1 MKNTFLKKAGA
12 VALAAVMAVTFAPVA
27 SLNVFA
33 ANTGI
38 QTLDNVA
45 NTITT
50 TAIIEENGSYVVSAG
65 GIGTGKTVTVSP
77 SATDVKIDVRGEDDI
92 KIIIEGN
99 KTANVTV
106 ASSTYHTDGNAKLPH
121 IPEVT
126 VQGVTSASSLAFEG
140 NLVVSGDAIEVQDYL
155 GTNPAVDTDA
165 AKPYRVT
172 IGDVAIGTAAAT
184 GTNDLYAVNGAVN
197 VKGLKKGH
205 QAILSS
211 TANVGT
217 TLDATAADDTS
228 LTKVVT
234 KYDYR
239 FYSESL
245 SSYGTSS
252 YTDVRFAA
260 GSGYWKNALDG
271 QTLPDKKYEGR
282 AISGASI
289 NTKYLSSNAT
299 KKGLDIVKITYDR
312 AITLTQA
319 DKDKWVK
326 SSIKLPYTDG
336 QGEEEYKRGTTSF
349 HDAGITYF
357 TTDPTAYVSDETG
370 VAVIDGSK
378 YVISAPDPDGKT
390 DALDDKGVGDELYNV
405 SSFAGKSLA
414 VLRGTSKDRTAV
426 NAWNLLQTKEGVK
439 VTAPTSSSIAL
450 GHTTTI
456 GTKSNDTSNKGI
468 IFGANHVEGAAQV
481 VFGSAEDAN
490 DNTTVTTALEVPQV
504 ADGVYAIVNNGY
516 TDTKVTLGTGVTYFY
531 HQKAAQISS
540 EHCDYVF
547 GSVKDATN
555 ALNAVLIGKNLNTTN
570 YFTQAKPGENVF
582 VAKDI
587 KTTVKGVTAKV
598 NVKGEISADGA
609 KAADGTYTWIIN
621 QGYGTDAV
629 PAYRM
634 YRKSGEHVYT
644 INPAEVSMLEQA
656 GWINEGVGF
665 KVNSVA
671 SKKGTPIYRVY
682 NVNGG
687 GMHFYTASAAEKDM
701 LLANG
706 WTEGKVV
713 FYGADKATGIPVYRT
728 YNTGSNNG
736 EHNYTTNIAESDM
749 NVKAGWRA
757 EGVAFYV
764 FK

>member
-50 TAIIEENGSYVVSAG
+50 TAIIEDNGSYVVSAG
-65 GIGTGKTVTVSP
+65 GIGAGKTVTVSP
-77 SATDVKIDVRGEDDI
+77 SATDVKIDVRGEDHI

-140 NLVVSGDAIEVQDYL
+140 NLVVSGDAIVVQDYL
-155 GTNPAVDTDA
+155 GTNPAVDEDA

-197 VKGLKKGH
+197 VKGLKKGR

-239 FYSESL
+239 FYSRSL

-289 NTKYLSSNAT
+289 NTKYLSSNAS
-299 KKGLDIVKITYDR
+299 KNGLDIVKITYDR

-336 QGEEEYKRGTTSF
+336 QGEKEYKRGTTSF

-378 YVISAPDPDGKT
+378 YVISAPDEKT
-390 DALDDKGVGDELYNV
+390 DALDNDGVGDELYNV

-414 VLRGTSKDRTAV
+414 VLRGTSRDRTAV

-468 IFGANHVEGAAQV
+468 VFGANHVEGAAQV
-481 VFGSAEDAN
+481 VFGSAEDAD

-587 KTTVKGVTAKV
+587 KTTVAGVKAKV
-598 NVKGEISADGA
+598 NVLGEISADGA
-609 KAADGTYTWIIN
+609 KQADGSYTWIIN
-621 QGYGTDAV
+621 QGYGSDAV

-634 YRKSGEHVYT
+634 YRKTGEHVYT
-644 INPAEVSMLEQA
+644 ISAEERDMLVNA
-656 GWINEGVGF
+656 GWINEGVAF
-665 KVNSVA
+665 KVNSVV

-682 NVNGG
+682 NKNNG
-687 GMHFYTASAAEKDM
+687 GMHFYTASAAERDM
-701 LLANG
+701 LLNNG
-706 WTEGKVV
+706 WTEGAIV
-713 FYGADKATGIPVYRT
+713 FYGADKATGAPVYRT